1 MIDQITK
8 GLDFQSQALV
18 LRAER
23 QKVLAANIA
32 NSDTPNYKATD
43 FDFGAALR
51 AATAGTSATSRT
63 GSLARTDSRHVD
75 PAAGQSGGTGTLQN
89 RVPVQSA
96 IDSNTVDMDLERMQ
110 FADNAVRY
118 EATLRFINGHI
129 RTMLSAIRGDQGG

>member
-32 NSDTPNYKATD
+32 NSDTPSYKATD

-51 AATAGTSATSRT
+51 AATSGTSATSRG

-75 PAAGQSGGTGTLQN
+75 PAAGQSGDTGTLQY

-129 RTMLSAIRGDQGG
+129 RTMLSAIRGDQG

>member
-32 NSDTPNYKATD
+32 NADTPNYKATD
-43 FDFGAALR
+43 FDFGAVLR
-51 AATAGTSATSRT
+51 NATAAMAASSSNGSLTRSDPRHRDPSGGHALAT
-63 GSLARTDSRHVD
+63 GSLQYRMPAHAATD
-75 PAAGQSGGTGTLQN
+75 N
-89 RVPVQSA
+89 
-96 IDSNTVDMDLERMQ
+96 NTVDMDLERMQ

-129 RTMLSAIRGDQGG
+129 RTMLSAIRGDQG

>member
-51 AATAGTSATSRT
+51 AATAGASSTSRA
-63 GSLARTDSRHVD
+63 GSLARTDSKHVD
-75 PAAGQSGGTGTLQN
+75 PAAGQSGGMRTLQY

-118 EATLRFINGHI
+118 EATLKFINSHI
-129 RTMLSAIRGDQGG
+129 RTMLSAIRGDQG

>member
-8 GLDFQSQALV
+8 GLDFQSKALV

-23 QKVLAANIA
+23 QKVLAANIV
-32 NSDTPNYKATD
+32 NSDTPNYKAMD

-51 AATAGTSATSRT
+51 TATAASAASSAS
-63 GSLARTDSRHVD
+63 GSLARTDHKHVD
-75 PAAGQSGGTGTLQN
+75 PASGHFSSTGSLQY

-96 IDSNTVDMDLERMQ
+96 IDSNTVDMDMERMQ

-129 RTMLSAIRGDQGG
+129 RTMLSAIRGDQG